1 MHLKPLSELISNCLN
16 IEISTKYLVL
26 RGTADLDT
34 LMNNAHK
41 MYAPENEMEEE
52 IYEDAV
58 MYSRL
63 SILN

>member
-1 MHLKPLSELISNCLN
+1 MTLKPLSELISNCLN
-16 IEISTKYLVL
+16 IEISTKFLVL
-26 RGTADLDT
+26 RGTTDLDT
-34 LMNNAHK
+34 LMTNAYT
-41 MYAPENEMEEE
+41 MYHPENEMEEE